1 MAITREDIL
10 HIAELARLE
19 LQESEI
25 ESMQKDLSSILEY
38 VARLDDL
45 DLSDVE
51 PTFNILGLSQP
62 MRSDEPHQGLES
74 QEALENAPDSDGTFF
89 VVPRVV

>member
-10 HIAELARLE
+10 HIADLARLE
-19 LQESEI
+19 LEESEI
-25 ESMQKDLSSILEY
+25 ESMQKDLSSILDY

-45 DLSDVE
+45 ELDEVE
-51 PTFNILGLSQP
+51 PTFNILGHSQP
-62 MRSDEPHQGLES
+62 MRSDEVQPGLES
-74 QEALENAPDSDGTFF
+74 QDALDNAPDSDGTFF